1 MTTVPLSF
9 VVTVCTSFVPRS
21 LSTSFAP
28 GMSAPAESVTV
39 TFKDPV
45 DRSCALQQH
54 TATAMTMAAKTF
66 TQEKTPLVE
75 CRLSE
80 LIHCMAQ
87 PPNIPIA
94 LLCGCDF
101 ISAFRTLNLAIRME

>member
-1 MTTVPLSF
+1 MVPLPL

-66 TQEKTPLVE
+66 TQEKTPLE

-94 LLCGCDF
+94 LLCGCDSSLHF
-101 ISAFRTLNLAIRME
+101 ERLI